1 MIIKNFTRKA
11 SPVVIN
17 KVITDFHV
25 RYWEDCEID
34 GQEFNEDSS
43 DQEVIKDLLTR
54 WDPEY
59 KQGLVIEDRMILII
73 NPETG
78 RVENYAGGK
87 EIRMHFKV
95 CDECSYKITEHVANG
110 INPYDAYDNVILE
123 QDEDYVPD
131 FLDIDDEGYGDYVE
145 LTLQAD
151 GTIKDWD
158 PKEFE
163 RWVVKESARVNGGRY
178 DD

>member
-11 SPVVIN
+11 GPAVIN
-17 KVITDFHV
+17 KVIADFYV

-34 GQEFNEDSS
+34 GQEFDEDT
-43 DQEVIKDLLTR
+43 DEDVIKDLLTR
-54 WDPEY
+54 WNEEY
-59 KQGLVIEDRMILII
+59 KIGLVKDDRMILII

-78 RVENYAGGK
+78 KVENYAGGK

-95 CDECSYKITEHVANG
+95 CDECSYQITERVANG

-131 FLDIDDEGYGDYVE
+131 FLSIDDKGYGDYVE
-145 LTLQAD
+145 ITLQAD

-163 RWVVKESARVNGGRY
+163 RWVVKESARVNGGGY

>member
-11 SPVVIN
+11 GPAVIN
-17 KVITDFHV
+17 KVIADFHV

-34 GQEFNEDSS
+34 GQEFDEDT
-43 DQEVIKDLLTR
+43 DEDVIKDLLTR
-54 WDPEY
+54 WNEEY
-59 KQGLVIEDRMILII
+59 KIGLVKDDRMILII
-73 NPETG
+73 DPETG
-78 RVENYAGGK
+78 KVENYAGGK
-87 EIRMHFKV
+87 EIRIHFKV
-95 CDECSYKITEHVANG
+95 CDECSYQITERVANG

-131 FLDIDDEGYGDYVE
+131 FLSIDDEGYGDYVE
-145 LTLQAD
+145 ITLQAD

-163 RWVVKESARVNGGRY
+163 RWVTKESARVNGGEC